1 MAEQPTTNPVVEA
14 TPNTVPVVPDD
25 WAALGAK
32 RGYDPK
38 VAVGL
43 RLFIVGP
50 SGEGK
55 TTFISSIPDNLILDF
70 DDGANAIP
78 GGHATRIYVKD
89 YASLDAIVDKLLV
102 DAKNNNRRFRRVTFD
117 TVDELIAMVKHKLEE
132 EKGVEDITDYRSEG
146 YGYNLILQRFW
157 SKILDIEQAGYAWAI
172 VGHVKTKDEVD
183 PASKKMVTK
192 IRESVYPGVAKKIL
206 TKADFK
212 LTVYYIPESKEVT
225 GAPRRIPNP
234 AGGPDLL
241 LAGEKKTISVP
252 TYYLNSM
259 STESTKSGENK
270 SRGVPSMERKFE
282 LPLVEGWKAFVN
294 RYDSAVV
301 VERAKQGS

>member
-1 MAEQPTTNPVVEA
+1 MDQPTTNPIVEV

-70 DDGANAIP
+70 DDGANAVP

-157 SKILDIEQAGYAWAI
+157 SKILDIEQAGYAWAV
-172 VGHVKTKDEVD
+172 VGHMRTKDEVD

-212 LTVYYIPESKEVT
+212 LTVYCIPQTVEKKVKKTLPGGQVIEV
-225 GAPRRIPNP
+225 P
-234 AGGPDLL
+234 AGS
-241 LAGEKKTISVP
+241 ETRHV
-252 TYYLNSM
+252 YYVDSM
-259 STESTKSGENK
+259 TTESRDNK

-282 LPLVEGWKAFVN
+282 LPLVEGWMAFVN

-301 VERAKQGS
+301 VERAKQSS